1 MSSFPRRLVD
11 ELVKQG
17 AMKPSVWGSSAV
29 RGPLWCKV
37 MTFSMFSSSSL
48 YTSMV
53 AEVGIA
59 RNISPIMRD

>member
-1 MSSFPRRLVD
+1 MSSFPRRLVE
-11 ELVKQG
+11 ELVKLG
-17 AMKPSVWGSSAV
+17 AMKPSVWGSSAL

-37 MTFSMFSSSSL
+37 MPSKFSSSSL

-53 AEVGIA
+53 AEVGVA